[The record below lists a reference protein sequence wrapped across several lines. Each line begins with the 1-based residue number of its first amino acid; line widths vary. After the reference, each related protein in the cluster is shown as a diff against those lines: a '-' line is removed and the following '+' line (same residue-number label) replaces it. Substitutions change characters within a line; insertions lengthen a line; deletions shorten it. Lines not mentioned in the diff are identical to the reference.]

1 MNLNYELSKVAEK
14 DLEEI
19 WIYTFE
25 TWSNKQADKY
35 INAIIQKIQLICKN
49 PEIGRQLINIKP
61 DHRMLKINFHL
72 IIYKFEANK
81 IKIDR
86 VLHQRMEIKNNI

>member
-35 INAIIQKIQLICKN
+35 INEIIQKIQLICKN
-49 PEIGRQLINIKP
+49 PEIGRQLINIKA
-61 DHRMLKINFHL
+61 DHRMLKINSHL
-72 IIYKFEANK
+72 IIYKVEANK